1 MVYIYKKII
10 ADKAYYY
17 LRASQK
23 KGSKTIVKDIAYL
36 GSKIKDVK
44 DALEK
49 LPKYKEQIRKAYTL
63 MNIALESNLYL
74 EKIHASKIKKNDY
87 LDYGLLTEI
96 EACKLHYN
104 TVFKKMHEL
113 TKQEIFKNFII
124 EFAYNTASIEGNTIK
139 LIEARNLLQEGFT
152 PKNKT
157 LREIYDLQN
166 TETIFNSLFTS
177 KEDINHELIID
188 IHTGLLKNIDSRIGY
203 RTEDVRVFKSRFDSS
218 PAQYVKTDMGL
229 LLKWYNENKNN
240 LHPLV
245 LAAVFHHK
253 FEKIHP
259 FMDGNGR
266 TGRMLLNYILLR
278 NDYPPLIIH
287 AKKRKEYL
295 DALDEAD
302 DSKPTSFNKKEYTQL
317 LGFAADEMIASYWGI
332 FL

>member
-1 MVYIYKKII
+1 MVYLYKKII
-10 ADKAYYY
+10 TDKAYYY

-36 GSKIKDVK
+36 GSNIKDVK

-49 LPKYKEQIRKAYTL
+49 LPKYKDQIRKAYTL
-63 MNIALESNLYL
+63 MNIALESNLYI
-74 EKIHASKIKKNDY
+74 EKIHASKIKRDDY
-87 LDYGLLTEI
+87 LGYDLLVEI

-113 TKQEIFKNFII
+113 TRQEIFKNFII

-166 TETIFNSLFTS
+166 TETVFNSLLSS
-177 KEDINHELIID
+177 KEEINHKLIID
-188 IHTGLLKNIDSRIGY
+188 IHTGLLKNIDDRIGY
-203 RTEDVRVFKSRFDSS
+203 RTENVRVFKSRFDST
-218 PAQYVKTDMGL
+218 PAQYVKTDMGI
-229 LLKWYNENKNN
+229 LLKWYNENKNR

-245 LAAVFHHK
+245 LAVVFHHK

-266 TGRMLLNYILLR
+266 TGRILLNYILLR
-278 NDYPPLIIH
+278 YNYPPLIIH
-287 AKKRKEYL
+287 TKKRKEYL

-302 DSKPTSFNKKEYTQL
+302 DSKLTGFNKEEYTPL
-317 LGFAADEMIASYWGI
+317 LRFAAVEMIDGYWSI